1 MTRTVRLLNLAAAI
15 LAAGVGL
22 GVSDASAF
30 LHESGAHDH
39 HRQHG
44 KGCFVTTSAVNHAR
58 GIRHW
63 RSPCPHQERRRL
75 NPYHP
80 GYHRLP
86 PGH

>member
-1 MTRTVRLLNLAAAI
+1 MTKSFRFLNSTAAVLVAAAS
-15 LAAGVGL
+15 L
-22 GVSDASAF
+22 GASDARAF
-30 LHESGAHDH
+30 LHEPGAHE
-39 HRQHG
+39 HRHHG
-44 KGCFVTTSAVNHAR
+44 KGCFVTTSAVNHTR

-63 RSPCPHQERRRL
+63 RSPCPHQERRHL